1 MCTENIFI
9 EISLSMDGH
18 ENLLMFAF
26 FPNSRGVDE
35 SMTSKKIYA
44 KINGNSFS
52 IALCGAYKQ
61 RNFFRSTFTIF

>member
-35 SMTSKKIYA
+35 SMTSKKKINA
-44 KINGNSFS
+44 KINGNSLS
-52 IALCGAYKQ
+52 IALSGGY
-61 RNFFRSTFTIF
+61 